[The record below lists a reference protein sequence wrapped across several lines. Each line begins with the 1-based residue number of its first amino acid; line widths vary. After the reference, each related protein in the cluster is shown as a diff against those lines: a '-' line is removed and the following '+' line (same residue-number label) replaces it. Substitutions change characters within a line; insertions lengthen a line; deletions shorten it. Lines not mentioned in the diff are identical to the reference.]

1 MMKLMQTITAIALAT
16 ATFAAHAAPTASNNE
31 IDRTKEV
38 AYTCQISVNGK
49 VQNQNITA
57 MYGIKGDQVVV
68 AQLKIGEAITP
79 GMWRDSFPVM
89 NRFVSQDESVKTTM
103 WTASPADAN
112 NVDKVD
118 GGKFSVANTAGAA
131 HSIVLENCKLD
142 KTATAKLAR

>member
-1 MMKLMQTITAIALAT
+1 MKLMKTVTAIALAT
-16 ATFAAHAAPTASNNE
+16 AAFTAHAAPSASNNE

-38 AYTCQISVNGK
+38 AYTCQIAVDGK
-49 VQNQNITA
+49 TQNQNITA
-57 MYGIKGDQVVV
+57 MYGIKDDQVVV
-68 AQLKIGEAITP
+68 AQLKIGETITP

-89 NRFVSQDESVKTTM
+89 NRFISQDDSVKTTV
-103 WTASPADAN
+103 WTAFPADAS

-118 GGKFSVANTAGAA
+118 GGKFSVATTAGAA